1 MHFRRRL
8 WSYGLSGAVLSG
20 GNTPTPSK
28 PAPAAGSWGNPTH
41 TWALTCQSALLK
53 RANFKRLNLSH
64 LWKIIKI
71 QWNVLI
77 WYFISRRNENS
88 GRVSPVKTELL
99 QQLRFQSGL
108 HPSAMGGGRG
118 VAATGR
124 VRVFVRVSVCVC
136 VLLLFFCC
144 FYPPWGTSW

>member
-8 WSYGLSGAVLSG
+8 WSYRLSGVVLSG

-108 HPSAMGGGRG
+108 HPSAMGGGWQLLD
-118 VAATGR
+118 
-124 VRVFVRVSVCVC
+124 VCGSLCACPCVYVC
-136 VLLLFFCC
+136 CYCC
-144 FYPPWGTSW
+144 FFVVFILREALHGS